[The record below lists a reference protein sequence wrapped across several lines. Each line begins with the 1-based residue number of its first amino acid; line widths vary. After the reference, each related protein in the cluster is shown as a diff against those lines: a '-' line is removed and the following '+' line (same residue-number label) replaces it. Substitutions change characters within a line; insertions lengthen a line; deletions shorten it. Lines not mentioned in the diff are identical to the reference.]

1 MGETVKWRLLN
12 SGYNNGY
19 MNMAVDEAMFTLAG
33 DGRRAFSSLRL
44 YGWSPPAIST
54 GYFQNVE
61 QAWLEKKIDVVRR
74 LTGGG
79 AILHDKE
86 LTFCLVT
93 VLENSPVPENVSSSY
108 EVISRAIIN
117 GLKTMGIDARIRG
130 SGNFERRS
138 SKASARKQA
147 FFCFSRP
154 SKYDIVYD
162 GKKLAGSAQR
172 RKNGILLHHGSILIG
187 EQNLEGSIS
196 INSILGREIGMEELG
211 KNIASGFERK
221 LSIELIEGELTGKE
235 IELSRELS
243 ENKRNRGM
251 LAYRTQLQNMCD
263 YLGKRY

>member
-1 MGETVKWRLLN
+1 MKWRLLN

-33 DGRRAFSSLRL
+33 DGRTAFSSLRL

-54 GYFQNVE
+54 GYFQNAE
-61 QAWLEKKIDVVRR
+61 QARLEKKIDVVRR

-93 VLENSPVPENVSSSY
+93 VLGNSPVPENVSSSY
-108 EVISRAIIN
+108 EVISHAVIN
-117 GLKTMGIDARIRG
+117 GLKTLGIDARIRG
-130 SGNFERRS
+130 SGNSVKSS
-138 SKASARKQA
+138 SKVSVRKEA

-172 RKNGILLHHGSILIG
+172 RKNGVLLHHGSILIDG
-187 EQNLEGSIS
+187 QNPEGSIS
-196 INSILGREIGMEELG
+196 VNSVLGREIGMEELSG
-211 KNIASGFERK
+211 NIISGFESE
-221 LSIELIEGELTGKE
+221 LSIELVEGELTKEE
-235 IELSRELS
+235 IELSLELS
-243 ENKRNRGM
+243 ENKR
-251 LAYRTQLQNMCD
+251 RT
-263 YLGKRY
+263 K